1 MPSEDWIQHCKV
13 AQFLYDWQTGLA
25 GLIAL
30 TAALIGLSVTYGLET
45 RKERRDLIAIRASL
59 AIEMRQIID
68 NVSRTCLML
77 KRPSVTTTMAP
88 SDLIML
94 TDFSEPIVYPATAD
108 RLGLLGPLA
117 VDVSTLYA
125 NVERLTFSARIVASG
140 PKNGQI
146 PPSELAHLVDLFE
159 QTCRAYLPLLNAIP
173 VNDDDAKLRATIEG
187 MGKSA

>member
-45 RKERRDLIAIRASL
+45 RKERRDLIVIRASL

-140 PKNGQI
+140 TSASAIWAATRSAALPAASPASASPERKGV
-146 PPSELAHLVDLFE
+146 A
-159 QTCRAYLPLLNAIP
+159 RASN
-173 VNDDDAKLRATIEG
+173 VRRSSNV
-187 MGKSA
+187 